1 MSGLPVVDKT
11 AVQLEDRMVVV
22 SPPFPFLLGLP
33 AMGYMPATAVVLQ
46 PNPSLWL
53 GDSKVAP
60 NSFLRRIS
68 GSLGLFQNCYIA
80 EDNLELT
87 VLLPRLPPC

>member
-1 MSGLPVVDKT
+1 MLVLPVVDKT

-22 SPPFPFLLGLP
+22 SLPFPFLLGLP

-53 GDSKVAP
+53 RGLKGSTQFFFETGSQVALVC
-60 NSFLRRIS
+60 FK
-68 GSLGLFQNCYIA
+68 
-80 EDNLELT
+80 T
-87 VLLPRLPPC
+87 VT